1 MLQLKTWGAKAASN
15 HSAFTGKWLTVISF
29 IHLEDELSFKG
40 MRIWGQ
46 SKISSCCICDW
57 CKSRRMK
64 GRGSPRL
71 PTPVVESFS
80 GNLFPV
86 IKSYCTESPF
96 ELRILLGE
104 QDIELLHIMSLLLEW
119 GEKVHFFVYICSRNC
134 IIIVII
140 SIIVYIFVVVVCQN
154 RQVNRLNKWK
164 HEIPNSALFY
174 LFYPALLPSVTYR
187 STYK

>member
-29 IHLEDELSFKG
+29 IHLEDELSFKE

-80 GNLFPV
+80 GNLFLV

-104 QDIELLHIMSLLLEW
+104 
-119 GEKVHFFVYICSRNC
+119 
-134 IIIVII
+134 
-140 SIIVYIFVVVVCQN
+140 
-154 RQVNRLNKWK
+154 
-164 HEIPNSALFY
+164 
-174 LFYPALLPSVTYR
+174 
-187 STYK
+187 

>member
-1 MLQLKTWGAKAASN
+1 MLQLKTWGTKGASN
-15 HSAFTGKWLTVISF
+15 HSAFTGKWLTVISL
-29 IHLEDELSFKG
+29 IHPEDELSFKE

-57 CKSRRMK
+57 CKSREMK

-134 IIIVII
+134 IIIIVII
-140 SIIVYIFVVVVCQN
+140 SIIVYIFVVVV
-154 RQVNRLNKWK
+154 
-164 HEIPNSALFY
+164 
-174 LFYPALLPSVTYR
+174 
-187 STYK
+187 